1 MFHLYSTRVLVFTAV
16 QTMALSKILAEV
28 DSMAATVFVAVV
40 VASLIYL
47 KSSPPPPKAESTAT
61 PASVGALMRARR
73 SIFPKDFASD
83 PQIPREAVERA
94 LACANWAPTHGK
106 TEPWR
111 FVVFEGPSG
120 VDKFLAMKHAAIAAQ
135 PGLPEDARKAALT
148 KAEKKAKDLRKCAY
162 IIAICVKR
170 LRNASDKLMPMWEEV
185 AATSMAVQN
194 LHLALWTEKAYGYW
208 SSGGYKGWLDVP
220 DVRSM
225 LGMDGDVDGERDDVL
240 GFFFVGAA
248 TEEKV
253 RGYRAKRGD
262 VAAKTTWY

>member
-1 MFHLYSTRVLVFTAV
+1 
-16 QTMALSKILAEV
+16 MALSKILAEV
-28 DSMAATVFVAVV
+28 DSIAATVFVAVV

-47 KSSPPPPKAESTAT
+47 KSSPPPPKAETTAT

-106 TEPWR
+106 AEPWR
-111 FVVFEGPSG
+111 RRLRGPSG

-170 LRNASDKLMPMWEEV
+170 LRQRVGQADAHSVSTVFAFASVWTMTSARQPGV
-185 AATSMAVQN
+185 ARGLVAPLDGQRARAVV
-194 LHLALWTEKAYGYW
+194 LVEL
-208 SSGGYKGWLDVP
+208 
-220 DVRSM
+220 R
-225 LGMDGDVDGERDDVL
+225 ER
-240 GFFFVGAA
+240 A
-248 TEEKV
+248 E
-253 RGYRAKRGD
+253 
-262 VAAKTTWY
+262 

>member
-1 MFHLYSTRVLVFTAV
+1 
-16 QTMALSKILAEV
+16 MALSKILAEV
-28 DSMAATVFVAVV
+28 DSIAATVFVAVV

-47 KSSPPPPKAESTAT
+47 KSSPPPPKAETTAT

-148 KAEKKAKDLRKCAY
+148 KAEKKAKDLR
-162 IIAICVKR
+162 
-170 LRNASDKLMPMWEEV
+170 N
-185 AATSMAVQN
+185 
-194 LHLALWTEKAYGYW
+194 
-208 SSGGYKGWLDVP
+208 
-220 DVRSM
+220 
-225 LGMDGDVDGERDDVL
+225 
-240 GFFFVGAA
+240 
-248 TEEKV
+248 
-253 RGYRAKRGD
+253 
-262 VAAKTTWY
+262 

>member
-111 FVVFEGPSG
+111 FVVFGDERKEELLN
-120 VDKFLAMKHAAIAAQ
+120 DTLAWHHKM
-135 PGLPEDARKAALT
+135 
-148 KAEKKAKDLRKCAY
+148 
-162 IIAICVKR
+162 
-170 LRNASDKLMPMWEEV
+170 
-185 AATSMAVQN
+185 
-194 LHLALWTEKAYGYW
+194 
-208 SSGGYKGWLDVP
+208 
-220 DVRSM
+220 
-225 LGMDGDVDGERDDVL
+225 GEREGIHERRVYRL
-240 GFFFVGAA
+240 GIQPEGGQAGYAHVW
-248 TEEKV
+248 V
-253 RGYRAKRGD
+253 RHLDGL
-262 VAAKTTWY
+262 